1 MQGIFMRLERA
12 GRQKAK
18 RNASSQRRADLFCC
32 VFKEQLTTNAAFGIV
47 VLIVV
52 VFLEL

>member
-1 MQGIFMRLERA
+1 MQGIFMRFERA

-18 RNASSQRRADLFCC
+18 RNVSSQRRADLFCSA
-32 VFKEQLTTNAAFGIV
+32 FKEQLTTNAAFV

>member
-1 MQGIFMRLERA
+1 MQGIFMRFERA

-18 RNASSQRRADLFCC
+18 RNVSSQRRADLFCSA
-32 VFKEQLTTNAAFGIV
+32 FKEQLTTNAAFV
-47 VLIVV
+47 ALIVV